1 MLFDYLTSKTFNF
14 QLKMKFHQDIEVNE
28 NLQLIQ
34 WRVQEFI
41 SKYISDRNFCGVYR
55 GDITEMMSG
64 HSFILGRLGD

>member
-34 WRVQEFI
+34 WRVQELI
-41 SKYISDRNFCGVYR
+41 SNYIIDRNFCGV
-55 GDITEMMSG
+55 
-64 HSFILGRLGD
+64 

>member
-55 GDITEMMSG
+55 RDITEIP
-64 HSFILGRLGD
+64 SFLGGLGTQLS